1 MDDKLPFTSDE
12 LHKAFETNLIEYA
25 TSQGFDVVKAD
36 RKSYKINGFGG
47 LFLFPH
53 GFYHFSSQEKGNII
67 DFCRIYLNLD
77 FIPAVESI
85 LDTNAYENTKTAEY
99 YSQPKTKPKGSLIL
113 PPKDKNN
120 DKIIDYLVN
129 TRCIDKEIVNSLIL
143 QGKIYQTTTKNKGT
157 IYPNCAFV
165 SFSDNKP
172 MYCSVRGI
180 NGKFRQDIENSNKSF
195 GFNIKGKSNRIYV
208 FESPIDA
215 MSHATLTKRKGLDET
230 QDTRISEGGLFD
242 KSLTK
247 YLQANEN
254 IKEIV
259 FCFDNDVDGKDFKGL
274 PRNHGQVFAKS
285 CLEKFS
291 KLGYKTYIQTPK
303 NKDFNLDLQ
312 AIKSSVLKQ
321 LKSIQVKPPSPNQNK
336 QKLKNNK
343 EL

>member
-1 MDDKLPFTSDE
+1 MDNKLPFTSDE

-25 TSQGFDVVKAD
+25 TSQGFDVVKSD

-77 FIPAVESI
+77 FIPAIESI
-85 LDTNAYENTKTAEY
+85 LEIKAYENTKTAEY
-99 YSQPKTKPKGSLIL
+99 YSQSKPKPKGDLIL
-113 PPKDKNN
+113 PLKDKNN
-120 DKIIDYLVN
+120 DKVIDYLVN

-143 QGKIYQTTTKNKGT
+143 QGKIYQATTKNKGT
-157 IYPNCAFV
+157 VYPNCAFV
-165 SFSDNKP
+165 SFYGDKP
-172 MYCSVRGI
+172 KYCSVRGI
-180 NGKFRQDIENSNKSF
+180 NGKFRQDIENSDKSY
-195 GFNIKGKSNRIYV
+195 GFNIKGESNRIYV

-215 MSHATLTKRKGLDET
+215 MSHATIAKRKGLDEAK
-230 QDTRISEGGLFD
+230 DTRISEGGLFD
-242 KSLTK
+242 KSLAK
-247 YLQANEN
+247 HLQANEN

-259 FCFDNDVDGKDFKGL
+259 FCFDNDIDGKDFKGL

-285 CLEKFS
+285 CAEKFS
-291 KLGYKTYIQTPK
+291 NLGFKTYIETPK

-312 AIKSSVLKQ
+312 NTKSSILGQ
-321 LKSIQVKPPSPNQNK
+321 LKPIQVKPPSTNK
-336 QKLKNNK
+336 QKVKNSK